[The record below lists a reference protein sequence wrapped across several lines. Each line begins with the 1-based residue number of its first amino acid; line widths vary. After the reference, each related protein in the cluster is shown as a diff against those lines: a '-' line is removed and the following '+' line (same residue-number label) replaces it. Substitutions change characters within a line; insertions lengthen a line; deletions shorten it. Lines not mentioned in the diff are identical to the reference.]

1 MHWSLNVPFIA
12 TIAVGCIIQP
22 CNGQRKSN
30 RRNVRV
36 WNSHV
41 IMAIH
46 SCKIFGGSLLQLY
59 CNLYAATSTF
69 LLCLMYREPN
79 TPHNIN
85 LYAQLLTANLQTGLD
100 FMCILC
106 IRNIFFRWRWWL
118 IPMPFSAVIFIYD
131 ETRKYLMRHRPGGW
145 IENETYY

>member
-106 IRNIFFRWRWWL
+106 IRNIFFQMEMVADSDAFQRSYLHIRRNTKVL
-118 IPMPFSAVIFIYD
+118 DASQTGRMD
-131 ETRKYLMRHRPGGW
+131 RK
-145 IENETYY
+145 